1 MFQALNQ
8 GDEHDSQYDDT
19 VQFSPGRF
27 RIHPTNTNTNRPP
40 LPSPGEPDE
49 RTHLLFGI
57 RPTKKQVQ
65 EWTHVTWKRTLIL
78 NVFPVA
84 VVLAWCAV
92 PFPIYDPS
100 GTIKH
105 FGSSAYTNV
114 INIFHLPNHDD
125 NPVEINFWFFLFFY
139 YGFYNAI
146 ALLMVT
152 KMFDLYSLNW
162 WPKWLGGCFA
172 YVVFWLSS
180 LIGGVIIYLY
190 TNLVKYNLTW
200 VLLTFIT
207 MNMPL
212 LVGFIVIRG
221 QTSRIPYR
229 FSFTLAQK
237 TFLERQLRQSKYRM
251 PSSYVRFLWF
261 CFTLFIVIAAFI
273 AGEAYTYVFLT
284 TPEAHTGVDAFVY
297 VYSWLATIY
306 ILDAVTEYIIESR
319 VKSYPLQFTFKL
331 YFFMIY
337 FIFYRNLFAR
347 LRDPD
352 QYILIQA
359 ASSLWVCIFYPLC
372 MTRTVHT
379 NLVCFLGLRKDYDE
393 YKKQCGRSFFIRNL
407 AENATMLGFIC
418 WICIIHYGPNYDV
431 YPYFKFNEAGNPFDF
446 SLTLKMSCIIWAF
459 ELASA
464 GITRSIF
471 RKAFKHSISKSAVK
485 DFDEYP
491 EMVVAMIVIIIHVL
505 QDMLMALLNLNFKE
519 ALGSNYKP

>member
-1 MFQALNQ
+1 MTHMFQALDQ
-8 GDEHDSQYDDT
+8 GDEQDPQYNDA
-19 VQFSPGRF
+19 VQFSPGRY
-27 RIHPTNTNTNRPP
+27 RIHPTYINTTRPP
-40 LPSPGEPDE
+40 PSPGEVNE
-49 RTHLLFGI
+49 RTHLLLGI
-57 RPTKKQVQ
+57 RPTKNQFQ
-65 EWTHVTWKRTLIL
+65 EWINVTWKRTLIL

-92 PFPIYDPS
+92 PFPTYVPS
-100 GTIKH
+100 NTIKH
-105 FGSSAYTNV
+105 FGFLSD

-162 WPKWLGGCFA
+162 WPKWLGGYFA
-172 YVVFWLSS
+172 YTVFWLLS
-180 LIGGVIIYLY
+180 LISGVIIYLH
-190 TNLVKYNLTW
+190 TSLVKYNLTW

-221 QTSRIPYR
+221 QTNRLNYR
-229 FSFTLAQK
+229 RSLTLPQK
-237 TFLERQLRQSKYRM
+237 TFFDRRQLRHRLPK
-251 PSSYVRFLWF
+251 SYVRFLWF

-273 AGEAYTYVFLT
+273 AGEAYAYVFLT
-284 TPEAHTGVDAFVY
+284 TPEAHSGVDAFVY

-372 MTRTVHT
+372 MTQTVHK
-379 NLVCFLGLRKDYDE
+379 NLVCYIGLRKDYDD

-418 WICIIHYGPNYDV
+418 WICIIHYGPNYEV
-431 YPYFKFNEAGNPFDF
+431 YPYFKFIEEGNPFDF
-446 SLTLKMSCIIWAF
+446 DLTLRMSCIIWTF

-464 GITRSIF
+464 AITRIIF
-471 RKAFKHSISKSAVK
+471 RKVFKHSISKDAVK

-491 EMVVAMIVIIIHVL
+491 EIVVAMIVIIIHVL
-505 QDMLMALLNLNFKE
+505 QDMLMALLNLNFKD
-519 ALGSNYKP
+519 ALGSKHKP

>member
-1 MFQALNQ
+1 MTHMFQALNQ

-100 GTIKH
+100 GSIKH

-125 NPVEINFWFFLFFY
+125 NP
-139 YGFYNAI
+139 
-146 ALLMVT
+146 
-152 KMFDLYSLNW
+152 
-162 WPKWLGGCFA
+162 
-172 YVVFWLSS
+172 
-180 LIGGVIIYLY
+180 
-190 TNLVKYNLTW
+190 
-200 VLLTFIT
+200 
-207 MNMPL
+207 
-212 LVGFIVIRG
+212 
-221 QTSRIPYR
+221 
-229 FSFTLAQK
+229 

-359 ASSLWVCIFYPLC
+359 ASSLW
-372 MTRTVHT
+372 
-379 NLVCFLGLRKDYDE
+379 DYDE

-407 AENATMLGFIC
+407 AENATMIGFIC

-446 SLTLKMSCIIWAF
+446 YLTLKMSCIIWAF

-505 QDMLMALLNLNFKE
+505 QKSQFWGEKFNLIIKKLE
-519 ALGSNYKP
+519 YC

>member
-1 MFQALNQ
+1 MTHMFQALDQ
-8 GDEHDSQYDDT
+8 GDEQDPQYNE
-19 VQFSPGRF
+19 V
-27 RIHPTNTNTNRPP
+27 N
-40 LPSPGEPDE
+40 E
-49 RTHLLFGI
+49 RTHLLLGI
-57 RPTKKQVQ
+57 RPTKNQFQ
-65 EWTHVTWKRTLIL
+65 EWINVTWKRTLIL

-92 PFPIYDPS
+92 PFPTYVPS
-100 GTIKH
+100 NTIKH
-105 FGSSAYTNV
+105 FGFLSD

-162 WPKWLGGCFA
+162 WPKWLGGYFA
-172 YVVFWLSS
+172 YTVFWLLS
-180 LIGGVIIYLY
+180 LISGVIIYLH
-190 TNLVKYNLTW
+190 TSLVKYNLTW

-221 QTSRIPYR
+221 QTNRLNYR
-229 FSFTLAQK
+229 RSLTLPQK
-237 TFLERQLRQSKYRM
+237 TFFDRRQLRNRLPK
-251 PSSYVRFLWF
+251 SYVRFLWF

-273 AGEAYTYVFLT
+273 AGEAYAYVFLT
-284 TPEAHTGVDAFVY
+284 TPEAHSGVDAFVY

-359 ASSLWVCIFYPLC
+359 ASSLW
-372 MTRTVHT
+372 
-379 NLVCFLGLRKDYDE
+379 DYDD

-418 WICIIHYGPNYDV
+418 WICIIHYGPNYEV
-431 YPYFKFNEAGNPFDF
+431 YPYFKFIEEGNPFDF
-446 SLTLKMSCIIWAF
+446 DLTLRMSCIIWTF

-464 GITRSIF
+464 AITRIIF
-471 RKAFKHSISKSAVK
+471 RKVFKHSISKDAVK

-491 EMVVAMIVIIIHVL
+491 EIVVAMIVIIIHVL
-505 QDMLMALLNLNFKE
+505 QDMLMALLNLNFKD
-519 ALGSNYKP
+519 ALGSKHKP